1 MNSTDN
7 GQSREQEPSDI
18 ILSVK
23 DVSVSFGRSS
33 VLEHLNLD
41 VYRGEILGFV
51 GASGTGKSVLMRTI
65 LGLNQ
70 KQHGNISI
78 FGHDIDHAT
87 EQEKLSVDMRM
98 GVLFQHGALFS
109 SLTVLENIQVPMR
122 EYLDIPHSL
131 MDELA
136 RLNFRRNCPAA

>member
-98 GVLFQHGALFS
+98 GSCS
-109 SLTVLENIQVPMR
+109 STVPC
-122 EYLDIPHSL
+122 S
-131 MDELA
+131 
-136 RLNFRRNCPAA
+136 RR

>member
-1 MNSTDN
+1 MTPKDHNQNADA
-7 GQSREQEPSDI
+7 GADDI
-18 ILSVK
+18 ILSVR
-23 DVSVSFGRSS
+23 DVSVSFGRSK
-33 VLEHLNLD
+33 VLDKLNLD

-70 KQHGNISI
+70 KQAGTISI
-78 FGHDIDHAT
+78 FGHDIDKAT
-87 EQEKLSVDMRM
+87 DQDKLGVDLRM

-122 EYLDIPHSL
+122 EYLDIPHKL

-136 RLNFRRNCPAA
+136 R